1 MNVRVSR
8 CWSERHSWEQE
19 TGFLCDPS
27 SSCIPLCW
35 CYFTTII
42 IITIINISILHNLL
56 MLFQSLLIN
65 KKRRRILMSMCRTKV
80 HCTGEEKFEKLHF
93 PRPILN
99 ISMESNC
106 PWKKETIP
114 QIGWAPLWNQHS
126 TSYGWGAVSVEVI
139 SLASRRQARQN
150 YTGNRESPWTS
161 NAFPPNSPI
170 VELPCYNYILQ
181 LMLRPW
187 SRCWGISRLRCTL
200 NISQL
205 WTQVVFQEKPG
216 CDHHLPLPRLQHL
229 MYNMYACATTP
240 LHTAMCFVSK
250 LPLHTLSHRHTQ
262 THTHTD
268 RHTWCCC

>member
-1 MNVRVSR
+1 MDAKIWMCVFAVVEASGIPGSKKR
-8 CWSERHSWEQE
+8 
-19 TGFLCDPS
+19 GFSATHLHPAS
-27 SSCIPLCW
+27 PRW

-65 KKRRRILMSMCRTKV
+65 KRRRRILMSMCRTKV
-80 HCTGEEKFEKLHF
+80 IYYISYISYISTGEEKEEKVEKLQF
-93 PRPILN
+93 LPPILN

-150 YTGNRESPWTS
+150 YTGNRGSPWTS

-187 SRCWGISRLRCTL
+187 SRC
-200 NISQL
+200 
-205 WTQVVFQEKPG
+205 
-216 CDHHLPLPRLQHL
+216 
-229 MYNMYACATTP
+229 
-240 LHTAMCFVSK
+240 
-250 LPLHTLSHRHTQ
+250 
-262 THTHTD
+262 
-268 RHTWCCC
+268 